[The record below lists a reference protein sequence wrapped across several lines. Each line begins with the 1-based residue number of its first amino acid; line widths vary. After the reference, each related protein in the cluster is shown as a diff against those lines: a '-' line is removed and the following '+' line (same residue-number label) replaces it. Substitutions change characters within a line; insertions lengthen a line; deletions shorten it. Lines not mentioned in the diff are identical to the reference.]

1 MTQFDK
7 LKTEISEMD
16 IDTFA
21 KHFLSARG
29 MEDYIC
35 GAIKHPYSQCTSKQ
49 SHNCVDCIKAFLGS
63 EVEEK

>member
-35 GAIKHPYSQCTSKQ
+35 GAIKHPYSHCTNRQEHK
-49 SHNCVDCIKAFLGS
+49 CIECIKAFLGS
-63 EVEEK
+63 EVESK

>member
-7 LKTEISEMD
+7 LKAEIAEMD

-21 KHFLSARG
+21 KHCLSARV

-35 GAIKHPYSQCTSKQ
+35 GEIKHPYSQYY
-49 SHNCVDCIKAFLGS
+49 VECIKAFLES
-63 EVEEK
+63 EVEDK